1 MGTYPSVT
9 FSAEGSDMAD
19 MTDELAPDWSRPAAL
34 DPAAVRRAWRVTEP
48 LHAMIYFVPEA
59 HERYAALGLAEPAG
73 YFASRA
79 AALGPVGPGPVVA
92 SFFNFNPALVARV
105 LPAAWER
112 ATPAAVLAARLA
124 AADAALT
131 RALGDAVHG
140 PEMAE
145 AAELARRAA
154 ESATAYPE
162 GRPLFAAHAALPWP
176 ERPHLVL
183 WQAQTVLREFRGD
196 GHVAALVLAG
206 LTGLE
211 ALVLHAA
218 SGEVSVRFLR
228 RTRGWNG
235 EQWADAV
242 ERLRGRGLVEGD
254 GPTLSDRGR
263 AQRAWLEAATDRL
276 ATPAYEVLGADGC
289 ARLAELT
296 RPMSR
301 AVVDAGLLDLDNAAP
316 RPR

>member
-1 MGTYPSVT
+1 
-9 FSAEGSDMAD
+9 MAD
-19 MTDELAPDWSRPAAL
+19 IMDVTDPGWQRPAAL
-34 DPAAVRRAWRVTEP
+34 DPAVVRRAWRVTEP
-48 LHAMIYFVPEA
+48 LHGMIYFVPEA
-59 HERYAALGLAEPAG
+59 HERYAALGLPEPAG

-92 SFFNFNPALVARV
+92 TFFNFNPDLVARV
-105 LPAAWER
+105 LPAAWQR
-112 ATPAAVLAARLA
+112 ATPAAVLAARLE

-140 PEMAE
+140 PEMVE
-145 AAELARRAA
+145 AAGLARRAA
-154 ESATAYPE
+154 ESAAAHPE
-162 GRPLFAAHAALPWP
+162 GRPLSAAHAALPWP
-176 ERPHLVL
+176 EQPHLIL

-218 SGEVSVRFLR
+218 SGEVPVRFLR
-228 RTRGWNG
+228 RTRGWTG
-235 EQWADAV
+235 DQWAAAV
-242 ERLRGRGLVEGD
+242 ERLRGRGLIEGAEPALTD
-254 GPTLSDRGR
+254 AGR

-276 ATPAYEVLGADGC
+276 ATPAYAVLGVDGC

-301 AVVDAGLLDLDNAAP
+301 AVVDAGLLNVDNAVPP
-316 RPR
+316 RADLPASRSA